1 MKKSIFLIFAAILCS
16 VSAWAAVTFTEE
28 AVIYFTM
35 ENDNDGSNWWNNSGC
50 YHYAKFKGA
59 SGTTDATVHLYNID
73 DRDNSASAQT
83 NAVFFATIPA
93 GTYSKISFY
102 RGKTAAT
109 LSSYH
114 NAATDK
120 VDLQADKNKF
130 GTIYN
135 ENFGN
140 WQSWSKTQETSTV
153 ALSASSN
160 NVNENDVVTL
170 TPSLT
175 TNADLN
181 KIKSVSYSI
190 APNSGASI
198 DGNEFKA
205 TAAGTYT
212 VTATIT
218 YNAKGFVDIT
228 KTTTATTTISVKSAA
243 EETHDVTV
251 SYMFGSTKVAD
262 PTTVNTVGVNTPVK
276 VTAPEIA
283 KYTFANWTLGAD
295 VATTDALTSN
305 EIKITTKAGG
315 SDFTLVANYEKAK
328 LTYTVTVP
336 AGTENCYLV
345 GAMNGWDEK
354 NPYEMTKQSENVFT
368 VTLEGVEK
376 SQEYKYLSQKGTW
389 DYEEVGGNRT
399 WTANDVVTAWK
410 DPLATNVHLAGTMTD
425 WDNNKI
431 EFKKAT
437 KEATTASIILN
448 LTAGDYKFKIVD
460 NGSWLGNNATIDK
473 TISGWTFAG
482 DKGDCPLKATIAG
495 DYTFTWAISTKKLS
509 VTYPTICA
517 ITATAN
523 DAAMGTIAGAGN
535 YGKGST
541 ATLTATPNDG
551 YLFVNWTKDGV
562 EVATTQEYSFKVTE
576 AVALVANF
584 EAAPEEVHNVTVSY
598 VCGGN
603 KIADDQTVAAVGET
617 SAKTVEAPAIFGYT
631 FASWTLGADV
641 TTDDAL
647 TSNAIDIN
655 IVAGGSNFTL
665 TANYTEVPKVTIY
678 FVNNQKW
685 SKVYAYGW
693 GGSVGETPVW
703 PGAEITENKEVEQI
717 AGFDVHSYSVV
728 PGSYVNIKFTNNSG
742 TESANFKWTDGKY
755 YYMDAA
761 NDYVGGTKEEVT
773 KELTPT
779 YTVAGDNRIVFG
791 EEWAP
796 SKVDNDM
803 VDQGD
808 GTYKWTKSEI
818 ALKKNTQIKFKV
830 VKNHDWGKGSW
841 PGEDWVINTI
851 SKDGYYTITI
861 IFKESDKSIT
871 ATATWTGEAPFK
883 DFSNQPATLY
893 FHPSFHWTSDNA
905 EFAAYFYNEGFGAD
919 AEPKWAD
926 MTDSDGD
933 GVYEV
938 ANAKQHEYVII
949 CRMNPSRTENKW
961 DDAVS
966 WNKIETGITIPNTA
980 GDLNTCLA
988 FWTNCQGNVPTSECT
1003 WVAPTPLTD
1012 KNWDAFI
1019 AAYNGKTIN
1028 AVVERSF
1035 KSSQLHTICLPFDLS
1050 TSWLGDGAQ
1059 AHQITSVVSRTAE
1072 ELELKTTQCNTLFA
1086 GQPYIIQPIKGEEY
1100 EHIIVSNVTVENVTA
1115 SEYTVLGG
1123 GCKVT
1128 MQAVSATDGTQTN
1141 GTTEYYIGAKDGKLY
1156 KEATNK
1162 LGLRALVVMT
1172 DTDGQQLSVRARVVV
1187 GENEETGIENI
1198 ITTDTPVKV
1207 IENGQLIIIRDGE
1220 KFNAQGQKL

>member
-1 MKKSIFLIFAAILCS
+1 MKKSIFLFFAAILC
-16 VSAWAAVTFTEE
+16 AIGMNAATVTSDGT
-28 AVIYFTM
+28 ARLYFNMSTI
-35 ENDNDGSNWWNNSGC
+35 NWWVANSGNGNFGYFFNNSTGKNAWSAHSVQ
-50 YHYAKFKGA
+50 YDGNTYYVVIPKGTWA
-59 SGTTDATVHLYNID
+59 GVILTRNNTSTSPSW
-73 DRDNSASAQT
+73 DNKWNQT
-83 NAVFFATIPA
+83 GDI
-93 GTYSKISFY
+93 
-102 RGKTAAT
+102 T
-109 LSSYH
+109 LSSTSNYISKFSEGSNTVTWGTAVKPAS
-114 NAATDK
+114 NAA
-120 VDLQADKNKF
+120 VSAAAS
-130 GTIYN
+130 TI
-135 ENFGN
+135 FVGA
-140 WQSWSKTQETSTV
+140 ST
-153 ALSASSN
+153 
-160 NVNENDVVTL
+160 TL

-175 TNADLN
+175 SNADIN
-181 KIKSVSYSI
+181 DIKSTTYTIS
-190 APNSGASI
+190 PTTGASI
-198 DGNEFKA
+198 SGNTF
-205 TAAGTYT
+205 TASAEGTYT
-212 VTATIT
+212 ITATVT
-218 YNAKGFVDIT
+218 YHPDGYSSLT
-228 KTTTATTTISVKSAA
+228 STATASTTTITAEVPA

-251 SYMFGSTKVAD
+251 SYICGETTLQD
-262 PTTVNTVGVNTPVK
+262 PTTVNTVGVETSVK

-305 EIKITTKAGG
+305 EINITTKAGG

-354 NPYEMTKQSENVFT
+354 NPYEMTKQGENVFT
-368 VTLEGVEK
+368 TTLEGVATTD
-376 SQEYKYLSQKGTW
+376 EYKYISQKGSW
-389 DYEEVGGNRT
+389 DYADVQDANRT

-437 KEATTASIILN
+437 KGATTASIILN
-448 LTAGDYKFKIVD
+448 LTAGEYKFKIVD

-473 TISGWTFAG
+473 TISEWTFAG
-482 DKGDCPLKATIAG
+482 DQGDCPLKATIAG

-517 ITATAN
+517 ITANAN

-551 YLFVNWTKDGV
+551 YLFVNWTKGSE
-562 EVATTQEYSFKVTE
+562 EVSTDATYSFKVEE
-576 AVALVANF
+576 AVELVANF

-603 KIADDQTVAAVGET
+603 KIAEDQTVAAVGVT
-617 SAKTVEAPAIFGYT
+617 TPKTAEAPAIFGYT
-631 FASWTLGADV
+631 FTSWTLGADV
-641 TTDDAL
+641 TSTDA
-647 TSNAIDIN
+647 TANPISIN
-655 IVAGGSNFTL
+655 TVASGSDFTL
-665 TANYTEVPKVTIY
+665 TANYTEIPKVTVY
-678 FVNNQKW
+678 FVNNKKW
-685 SKVYAYGW
+685 SKVCAYGW
-693 GGSVGETPVW
+693 GGSVGENPAW
-703 PGAEITENKEVEQI
+703 PGQDITANKEAEQI
-717 AGFDVHSYSVV
+717 VGFDVYSYSVV
-728 PGSYVNIKFTNNSG
+728 PGSYVNIKFTNGSG
-742 TESANFKWTDGKY
+742 AESANFKWTDGKY

-796 SKVDNDM
+796 AKVDNDM

-851 SKDGYYTITI
+851 TKDGYYTITI
-861 IFKESDKSIT
+861 TFKESDQSIT

-883 DFSNQPATLY
+883 DFSNQPTTLY

-919 AEPKWAD
+919 AEPTWVD
-926 MTDSDGD
+926 MTDDNSDGI
-933 GVYEV
+933 YEL
-938 ANAKQHEYVII
+938 ANAKKHEYIII
-949 CRMNPSRTENKW
+949 CRMNPNRTETRWNQEG
-961 DDAVS
+961 DEDAKKPV
-966 WNKIETGITIPNTA
+966 WNQISTGLSIPNTA

-988 FWTNCQGNVPTSECT
+988 FWTNCQGDVPTSECT

-1012 KNWDAFI
+1012 KNWDAFV

-1035 KSSQLHTICLPFDLS
+1035 KSSQLHTLCLPFDLP

-1115 SEYTVLGG
+1115 SDYTVLGG
-1123 GCKVT
+1123 GCQVT

-1172 DTDGQQLSVRARVVV
+1172 DTEGQPLSVRARVVV
-1187 GENEETGIENI
+1187 GENEATGIEDLF
-1198 ITTDTPVKV
+1198 TTDAPVKV

-1220 KFNAQGQKL
+1220 KFNAQGIKL